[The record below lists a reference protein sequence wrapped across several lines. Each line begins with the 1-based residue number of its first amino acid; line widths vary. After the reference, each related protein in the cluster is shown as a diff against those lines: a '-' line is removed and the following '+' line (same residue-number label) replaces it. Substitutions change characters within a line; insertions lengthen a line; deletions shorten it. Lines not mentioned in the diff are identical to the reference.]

1 MSYTRD
7 DFIRAATSDAL
18 RSCLQKNPPGPNF
31 NRQMMKEDVFGI
43 TVATMEGANINLPK
57 SQRMSVPRCLEPSQ
71 IAMIIKYAEP
81 VARICCCEDS
91 EASDLDLL
99 GVYQYDG
106 PNAGTYDTSDEA
118 IDRVIEAYNFD
129 IKKRDLDEIKHIL
142 MRRLPKKYRCRDR
155 DLVPVNNGLFNY
167 KAKMLEP
174 FTPDKIFLS
183 KSKVNYN
190 PNARNV
196 IIHNPDDGLDW
207 DVESW
212 IAGLSEDPE
221 IVNLFWEILG
231 AIIRPFVRWNKS
243 AWLYSESGN
252 SGKGTLCEL
261 MRNLCGRGS
270 YASIDLK
277 QFSERFSLEPLIRAN
292 AIIVDENDVG
302 AYLEKSA
309 NLKAVITNDAVL
321 IDRKF
326 KEPITYQ
333 FFGFMVQCINE
344 YPRVRDRSA
353 SFYRRQ
359 LFIPFDKC
367 YTGSERPYIKE
378 DYLSRPEVLEYV
390 MFKVLNTNY
399 YKLSEPAACKAML
412 DDLKVANSPVREF
425 VEDILP
431 QCRWNLLPFT
441 FLYDLYK
448 GWLPKVNPGGTPLG
462 RNTFINELIAAVS
475 GNSEWVCKNK
485 KTPVPTKDL
494 MDCPE
499 PLIVKYS
506 LTDWMNPNYRGPD
519 QKQICRPAL
528 NVEYRGLV
536 RRIPRKFP
544 GQGYVVT
551 GNEPYIDPHP
561 ITANGYRRS
570 NES

>member
-18 RSCLQKNPPGPNF
+18 KNCLQKNPPGSNF

-43 TVATMEGANINLPK
+43 TVATIESANVNLSK
-57 SQRMSVPRCLEPSQ
+57 GQRMSVPRCLEPSQ
-71 IAMIIKYAEP
+71 IATIIKCTEP
-81 VARICCCEDS
+81 VARICCSEDGA
-91 EASDLDLL
+91 ASDLDLL
-99 GVYQYDG
+99 GIYQYDG

-129 IKKRDLDEIKHIL
+129 VKKRDLEEIKLML
-142 MRRLPKKYRCRDR
+142 MRHLPKKYRCRDR

-167 KAKMLEP
+167 KTKTLEP
-174 FTPDKIFLS
+174 FTPDKIYLN
-183 KSKVNYN
+183 KSRVNYN

-196 IIHNPDDGLDW
+196 VIHNPDDHTDW

-212 IAGLSEDPE
+212 VAGLSDDPE

-231 AIIRPFVRWNKS
+231 AILRPFVRWNKS

-277 QFSERFSLEPLIRAN
+277 QFSERFGLEPLIRAN

-302 AYLEKSA
+302 IYLDKVA
-309 NLKAVITNDAVL
+309 NLKAAITNDAVL

-326 KEPITYQ
+326 KTPITYQ
-333 FFGFMVQCINE
+333 FFGFMVQCLNE
-344 YPRVRDRSA
+344 YPKVRDRSN

-367 YTGSERPYIKE
+367 FTGAERPYIKNE
-378 DYLSRPEVLEYV
+378 YLSRPEVLEYV
-390 MFKVLNTNY
+390 MCKVLNMDY

-425 VEDILP
+425 VEDMLP
-431 QCRWNLLPFT
+431 QCQWDLLPFT

-448 GWLPKVNPGGTPLG
+448 AWLPRVNPGGTPLSS
-462 RNTFINELIAAVS
+462 RAFKRELLAAIAD
-475 GNSEWVCKNK
+475 NPEWIHEDKLVPSKSRMDRPELLILRYDLKN
-485 KTPVPTKDL
+485 
-494 MDCPE
+494 
-499 PLIVKYS
+499 
-506 LTDWMNPNYRGPD
+506 WMSTVYRGSDANQLCMP
-519 QKQICRPAL
+519 KL
-528 NVEYRGLV
+528 SVSYRGL
-536 RRIPRKFP
+536 RRKVPTTTVTSVLPTVVSAGSMYSQPAETRK
-544 GQGYVVT
+544 
-551 GNEPYIDPHP
+551 
-561 ITANGYRRS
+561 
-570 NES
+570 